1 MQYLITFLEG
11 LVSFLSPCMLPLL
24 PVYLS
29 YFAPAGEGGSRSFPR
44 ALAFVLGFTTVF
56 CLMGLFA
63 GALSSLLLRYRRT
76 VEIVCGSFVILFGLG
91 YLGVLPLPFFKGVS
105 GEKKVTGL
113 LSAFV
118 FGIVYSVSL
127 TPCVGAFLGSALL
140 LASTAGTAL
149 RGVALLLC
157 YSLGLGLP
165 FLLAALLLE
174 QLGGAFAWIKRHYA
188 VIDRVC
194 GAFLILVGA
203 AMALGWLGK
212 LMAL

>member
-1 MQYLITFLEG
+1 MNILQTFIEG
-11 LVSFLSPCMLPLL
+11 VISFVSPCMLPLL

-29 YFAPAGEGGSRSFPR
+29 YFAPGKDGRRSFAR
-44 ALAFVLGFTTVF
+44 ALAFVLGFTAVF
-56 CLMGLFA
+56 CLLGLFA
-63 GALSSLLLRYRRT
+63 GALSAVLVRHRRA
-76 VEIVCGSFVILFGLG
+76 VELVCGVLVMLFGLG
-91 YLGVLPLPFFKGVS
+91 YLGVLPLPFFKGLS
-105 GEKKVTGL
+105 GERRVTGL

-118 FGIVYSVSL
+118 FGVIYSVSL

-149 RGVALLLC
+149 RGVLLLLC

-174 QLGGAFAWIKRHYA
+174 QLRGAFDFIKRHYA
-188 VIDRVC
+188 VIDKIC

-212 LMAL
+212 LMAG